1 MGQFIVVGLG
11 NFGFNLAVELAELRH
26 QVQVIDS
33 SSEKIELIKNKVTQA
48 VVADVRNREALIEIV
63 RKDVDAVIVGLG
75 DSMEASTLAVL
86 YLKDSGVKKII
97 AKAMNED
104 HGKVLKSLGATEVIF
119 PEKDIAIRL
128 AKWLTYP
135 NLIEHIPLSPE
146 YSILEIAA
154 PDVYIGKTLGEL
166 QLRSKYGIEV
176 IAIKEVLSD
185 KFHLIPGGNVKI
197 TPDSALI
204 IIGRESDINKKKLFK
219 VWKRQS

>member
-1 MGQFIVVGLG
+1 MRQFVVVGLG
-11 NFGFNLAVELAELRH
+11 NFGFNLAVELAGLGH
-26 QVQVIDS
+26 QVLVIDS
-33 SSEKIELIKNKVTQA
+33 SSEKIELIKDQVTQA
-48 VVADVRNREALIEIV
+48 VVADVRNREALTEIV

-97 AKAMNED
+97 AKAMNDD
-104 HGKVLKSLGATEVIF
+104 HGKVLKSLGANEIIF
-119 PEKDIAIRL
+119 PEKDTAISL

-176 IAIKEVLSD
+176 IAIKEVLSE
-185 KFHLIPGGNVKI
+185 KFHLIPGANVKI
-197 TPDSALI
+197 MPDSALI
-204 IIGRESDINKKKLFK
+204 IIGRESDINKGKLFN
-219 VWKRQS
+219 VWKRQF